1 MTAQIAHGQ
10 QGVVRSVGL
19 WVSSALLGPKRLAPG
34 SCEVSR
40 RRTPR
45 IIATRMAAV
54 RPFPET
60 SPTMAMREPSGAE
73 TTKKKWPRTSL
84 AARETDATWRP
95 GAGAGGPERTSAQTV
110 RGATTPRDE

>member
-40 RRTPR
+40 RRAPR

-60 SPTMAMREPSGAE
+60 SPTVAMIEPSAVE
-73 TTKKKWPRTSL
+73 DTKKKSPPTSL
-84 AARETDATWRP
+84 AGRYTDSTYKP
-95 GAGAGGPERTSAQTV
+95 GVGRQALCRN
-110 RGATTPRDE
+110 RL